1 MADWIEDDGDKV
13 ANAPVALLLIDVMN
27 DLEWED
33 GEKILP
39 QALAMAERIAELK
52 KRAKAAGIPAIY
64 VNDNF
69 GQWQSD
75 FQRLVD
81 HLLHGGVRGEPLAR
95 LLHPEKDDYFVLK
108 PLHSGFY
115 ATTLSTLLNYLEAT
129 TLIVTGIAT
138 DICVLFT
145 ANDAYMRGF
154 TVHVPR
160 DCVAANTPAFNE
172 EALSLMERVLKA
184 DLTPST
190 ELDLNALA
198 EPKREERGSVGGEGA

>member
-1 MADWIEDDGDKV
+1 MADWIEGDGDKV

-154 TVHVPR
+154 KVHVPR
-160 DCVAANTPAFNE
+160 DCVAANTPAFHE

>member
-1 MADWIEDDGDKV
+1 MEDWLEDDGDKV

-129 TLIVTGIAT
+129 TLLITGMAT

-154 TVHVPR
+154 KIHVPR
-160 DCVAANTPAFNE
+160 DCVAANTPAFHE

-190 ELDLNALA
+190 ELDLQALA
-198 EPKREERGSVGGEGA
+198 EPEREERGSVGGEGA

>member
-1 MADWIEDDGDKV
+1 MEDWLEDDGDKV

-129 TLIVTGIAT
+129 TLLITGMAT

-154 TVHVPR
+154 KIHVPR
-160 DCVAANTPAFNE
+160 DCVAANTPAFHE

-190 ELDLNALA
+190 DLDLRALA
-198 EPKREERGSVGGEGA
+198 EPEREERGSVGGEGA

>member
-1 MADWIEDDGDKV
+1 MEGWLTEDGDKL
-13 ANAPVALLLIDVMN
+13 ANAPVALLLIDVLN

-39 QALAMAERIAELK
+39 QALEMAERLAALK
-52 KRAKAAGIPAIY
+52 KRARAAGIPAIY

-69 GQWQSD
+69 GQWQSN

-81 HLLHGGVRGEPLAR
+81 HLLHGGVRGEPIAR
-95 LLHPEKDDYFVLK
+95 RLHPEADDYFVLK

-115 ATTLSTLLNYLEAT
+115 ETTLPTLLNYLEAT
-129 TLIVTGIAT
+129 TLIITGIAT

-154 TVHVPR
+154 KIVVPR
-160 DCVAANTPAFNE
+160 DCVAANTAAFHE

-190 ELDLNALA
+190 ELDLAALA
-198 EPKREERGSVGGEGA
+198 EPERQERGSVGGEGA

>member
-1 MADWIEDDGDKV
+1 MADRIEDDGDKV

-33 GEKILP
+33 GEQIRP

-129 TLIVTGIAT
+129 TLIITGIAT

-145 ANDAYMRGF
+145 GNDAYMRGF
-154 TVHVPR
+154 KVHVPR
-160 DCVAANTPAFNE
+160 DCVAANTPAFHE

-190 ELDLNALA
+190 ELDLTALA
-198 EPKREERGSVGGEGA
+198 EPEREERGSVGGEGA